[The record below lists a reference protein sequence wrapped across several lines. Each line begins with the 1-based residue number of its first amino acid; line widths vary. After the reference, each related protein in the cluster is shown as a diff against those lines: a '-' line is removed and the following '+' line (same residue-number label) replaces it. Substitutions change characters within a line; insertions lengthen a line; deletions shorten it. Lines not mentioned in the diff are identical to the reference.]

1 MDTDSFIVHI
11 KSKGNYADLLEDVET
26 RFGTSNYEV
35 DRPLSIGKNYKVL
48 GLMKDELERKIM
60 KEFVVLR
67 PKMCSYIADDRCVD
81 KKVKSKKKCVIKRDI
96 HFQVFKKCL

>member
-35 DRPLSIGKNYKVL
+35 DRPLSIGKNYQSI
-48 GLMKDELERKIM
+48 GTDER
-60 KEFVVLR
+60 
-67 PKMCSYIADDRCVD
+67 
-81 KKVKSKKKCVIKRDI
+81 
-96 HFQVFKKCL
+96 